1 VEKQPFAAS
10 ICRALAAWGI
20 CFPQFHATL
29 EITDQF
35 PVGAAEGCD
44 LLIFKD
50 NIKRSQPSAAPT
62 QACGMFEE

>member
-1 VEKQPFAAS
+1 VQKQPFAAS
-10 ICRALAAWGI
+10 ICRALAASGI
-20 CFPQFHATL
+20 CFPQFHTRL

-35 PVGAAEGCD
+35 PVGAAEGGD

-62 QACGMFEE
+62 QACGMFAE